1 MPWHLP
7 GRASLSGCF
16 PPRGSPRGST
26 ETPSWG
32 RAPPSCISSSR
43 SPFPRASPSSS
54 PPGAWVL
61 VPGGRRRP
69 QVVQSRLEPLLPDPD
84 PDGLGEV
91 QRRVSLL
98 PRNDRVPEASEPLE
112 RLVADARVHEELAPF
127 GVQARRLDRRLE
139 RAARV
144 DEGRDHL
151 RDRRDDPATA
161 GRAEREVRLAALEGQ
176 HGTMLTS
183 ARLPGA
189 IEFGLPGSGSN

>member
-54 PPGAWVL
+54 PPPAWAL

-69 QVVQSRLEPLLPDPD
+69 QVVESRLEPLLPDPD
-84 PDGLGEV
+84 PDGLREV
-91 QRRVSLL
+91 QRRVGLL
-98 PRNDRVPEASEPLE
+98 SRNDRVPEPSEPLE
-112 RLVADARVHEELAPF
+112 RLVADARVHEQLVPF
-127 GVQARRLDRRLE
+127 GVQARSLDRRLE
-139 RAARV
+139 RAAR
-144 DEGRDHL
+144 
-151 RDRRDDPATA
+151 DRKST
-161 GRAEREVRLAALEGQ
+161 RLNSSHPQLSR
-176 HGTMLTS
+176 MPSS
-183 ARLPGA
+183 A
-189 IEFGLPGSGSN
+189 